1 MQEDGCVMTRR
12 PTCGVEASSSRAV
25 PPAPDVVV
33 ARLEQERG
41 HIGAP
46 PAHFNDAQAEQAL
59 WKEF

>member
-1 MQEDGCVMTRR
+1 VMTRR
-12 PTCGVEASSSRAV
+12 PTCGVEALSSRAV

-59 WKEF
+59 WQEF